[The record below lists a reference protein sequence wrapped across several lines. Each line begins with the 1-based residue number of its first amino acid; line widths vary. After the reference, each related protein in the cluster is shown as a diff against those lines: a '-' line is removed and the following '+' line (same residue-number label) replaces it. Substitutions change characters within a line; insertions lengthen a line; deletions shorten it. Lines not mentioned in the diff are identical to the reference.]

1 MQATAASSPAKVAEN
16 LQACSL
22 ITLCMQLLRASM
34 QMMAVAVAMVF
45 HMAFLLQS
53 HLALLEF

>member
-1 MQATAASSPAKVAEN
+1 
-16 LQACSL
+16 
-22 ITLCMQLLRASM
+22 MQLLRASM
-34 QMMAVAVAMVF
+34 QMMAVEVAMVF